1 MTAEP
6 AFAVWITGLPA
17 SGKSTLSRALA
28 EELQQRGIRVCVL
41 ESDAL
46 RRVLTPSPRYDEAE
60 REIFY
65 GALVHIA
72 SLLAGHGVP
81 VLIDATGN
89 RRSWRERAR
98 RELPRFLEVYV
109 ECPLAVCVARDPKG
123 IYRRGMA
130 GEVSGV
136 PGLSAEYEPP
146 IAPDLVVRGDRE
158 DPRDAA
164 RTIVGVLSDRGY
176 LTG

>member
-1 MTAEP
+1 MTADP

-17 SGKSTLSRALA
+17 SGKSTLAHALA
-28 EELQQRGIRVCVL
+28 QELQMRGTRVCVL
-41 ESDAL
+41 ESDVL
-46 RRVLTPSPRYDEAE
+46 RKVLTPSPTYDDAE
-60 REIFY
+60 RETFY
-65 GALVHIA
+65 GAVVHIA

-89 RRSWRERAR
+89 RRSFRERAR

-130 GEVSGV
+130 GEVFDV

-146 IAPDLVVRGDRE
+146 LSPDLVVRGDRE
-158 DPRDAA
+158 DPREAA
-164 RTIVGVLSDRGY
+164 RRVAEILNARGW
-176 LTG
+176 LPG